1 MRYGSI
7 PHYHTSNELRKQ
19 ISEIAVASSLDE
31 LIAVRSTPA
40 PGKVVGLNNAEVS
53 ILAADKATGHAVGS
67 DLVIIDEGGLLS
79 EKDRDLWNACLTSI
93 SGRSGRLICI
103 SIRGDSPILSELS
116 KRKNQSG
123 VVWHEYAA
131 TAGCDYMDKKQWHK
145 ANPGLRSKIKSIE
158 YMKHTALRAKSSPA
172 DAPTFLAY
180 DLNLPQSPTRET
192 IVSVNDYTQCVVSF
206 NELPDR
212 AGPVFVGIDLG
223 GSSSMTA
230 AVAYWPDTHRLECV
244 GAFGNKP
251 GLKQRGQSDGV
262 GSLYEQMYAK
272 NELKVYEGYATP
284 IKHFIKDIA
293 LLLEGQQVAGVAC
306 DRYRKSEFLDALYG
320 ARVPWSNRIEFRGQ
334 GSSMVFTADGAYD
347 VRSFQVAVLE
357 RRIKVC
363 RSLLLEHSIANSSI
377 SRDAAGNCKLDR
389 ATQRG
394 RIDTLQA
401 GVLALGLGARYRERS
416 AGGGAKLKLHI
427 IQ

>member
-1 MRYGSI
+1 
-7 PHYHTSNELRKQ
+7 
-19 ISEIAVASSLDE
+19 
-31 LIAVRSTPA
+31 
-40 PGKVVGLNNAEVS
+40 
-53 ILAADKATGHAVGS
+53 
-67 DLVIIDEGGLLS
+67 
-79 EKDRDLWNACLTSI
+79 
-93 SGRSGRLICI
+93 
-103 SIRGDSPILSELS
+103 
-116 KRKNQSG
+116 
-123 VVWHEYAA
+123 
-131 TAGCDYMDKKQWHK
+131 
-145 ANPGLRSKIKSIE
+145 
-158 YMKHTALRAKSSPA
+158 
-172 DAPTFLAY
+172 
-180 DLNLPQSPTRET
+180 
-192 IVSVNDYTQCVVSF
+192 
-206 NELPDR
+206 
-212 AGPVFVGIDLG
+212 
-223 GSSSMTA
+223 MTA

-251 GLKQRGQSDGV
+251 GLKERGQSDGV
-262 GSLYEQMYAK
+262 GGLYEQMQAK
-272 NELKVYEGYATP
+272 GELKVYEGYATP
-284 IKHFIKDIA
+284 VKHFIKDIA

-320 ARVPWSNRIEFRGQ
+320 ARVPWGNAIEFRGQ

-401 GVLALGLGARYRERS
+401 GVLALGLGARYRERY
-416 AGGGAKLKLHI
+416 AGGGVKLKLHI

>member
-1 MRYGSI
+1 M
-7 PHYHTSNELRKQ
+7 
-19 ISEIAVASSLDE
+19 
-31 LIAVRSTPA
+31 RSTPA
-40 PGKVVGLNNAEVS
+40 PGKVVGLNNSEVS

-79 EKDRDLWNACLTSI
+79 EKDRDLWNACRTSI
-93 SGRSGRLICI
+93 SGRNGRLICI
-103 SIRGDSPILSELS
+103 SIRGDAPMLSEL
-116 KRKNQSG
+116 KNRKDKDT

-131 TAGCDYMDKKQWHK
+131 TAGCDYSDKQQWHK

-158 YMKHTALRAKSSPA
+158 YMKEAAENAKASPA

-180 DLNLPQSPTRET
+180 DLNLPQAPSRET
-192 IVSVNDYTQCVVSF
+192 IVSVNDYTQCVVGF
-206 NELPDR
+206 NELPER

-230 AVAYWPDTHRLECV
+230 AVFYWPDTHRLEYV

-262 GSLYEQMYAK
+262 GSLYEQMHAK
-272 NELKVYEGYATP
+272 GELKVYEGYATP
-284 IKHFIKDIA
+284 VKHFIKDIA

-357 RRIKVC
+357 QRIKVC
-363 RSLLLEHSIANSSI
+363 RSLLLQHSIANSSI

-401 GVLALGLGARYRERS
+401 GVLALGLGARYRERN